1 MWVICRAVFSLFYT
15 NIFFFFACTEP
26 NPPPPRRVDAP
37 FHFFFSGLD
46 ILKDGASGAWSPA
59 LTMRT
64 VLMSLQA
71 LMCCP
76 EPKDPQDAQVARQY
90 LDDRKAWEKQARFWT
105 ETYAGEGAKAAKNNG
120 EAGPLL
126 PSASSS
132 APHTSGG
139 SAGASAAGNAR
150 AAPSALPIGTPPQFI
165 EGVKTIMEMGFSGEK
180 ALEALKGTRGNV
192 QAALERLM

>member
-1 MWVICRAVFSLFYT
+1 
-15 NIFFFFACTEP
+15 
-26 NPPPPRRVDAP
+26 
-37 FHFFFSGLD
+37 
-46 ILKDGASGAWSPA
+46 
-59 LTMRT
+59 
-64 VLMSLQA
+64 
-71 LMCCP
+71 MCCP

-180 ALEALKGTRGNV
+180 ALERGLLRRDVPALVYLSCGDTSLPPLVYRI
-192 QAALERLM
+192 